1 MNVAVESPE
10 LGRSITAGGYQ
21 TNVHEHGEGFPLMLI
36 HGSGPGVTAWANWRL
51 VMPELA
57 RQRRVI
63 APDMLGFGYS
73 ERPAN
78 PDYQRDVWVE
88 HAIGVL
94 DALGIEQAD
103 LVGNS
108 FGGGIALALA
118 IRYPHRVRRLV
129 LMGSVGVSFPI
140 TDGLDRVWGYEP
152 SFQTMRSLMDTFA
165 YDRALVTDELAEL
178 RYQASIRPG
187 FQESF
192 AQMFPAP
199 RQRWVDGLASNE
211 ADIRAILA
219 LTGDPA
225 KISDQPHSKG
235 VFESDSTLLMDM
247 IACFNSGIDYAGK
260 PLALKPEPIYPF
272 AVVNS
277 FAKNPKPLQKKMQKK
292 IEHGALGIITQP
304 VYDTENAKQLLDLL
318 EAAKKVSDGKG
329 TELILGIFP
338 ITKLRT

>member
-1 MNVAVESPE
+1 MNLAVESPE
-10 LGRSITAGGYQ
+10 LGRSIIAGGYQ
-21 TNVHEHGEGFPLMLI
+21 TNVHEHGKGFPLMLI

-57 RQRRVI
+57 KQRRVI

-118 IRYPHRVRRLV
+118 IRYPQRVRRLV
-129 LMGSVGVSFPI
+129 LMGRVGVSFPI

-211 ADIRAILA
+211 ADIRAVQHETLVIH
-219 LTGDPA
+219 GRE
-225 KISDQPHSKG
+225 DQ
-235 VFESDSTLLMDM
+235 V
-247 IACFNSGIDYAGK
+247 I
-260 PLALKPEPIYPF
+260 
-272 AVVNS
+272 
-277 FAKNPKPLQKKMQKK
+277 PLQASLQLAQLIPNAQLHVYGHCGHWTQ
-292 IEHGALGIITQP
+292 IEHAGRFARL
-304 VYDTENAKQLLDLL
+304 VEDFLS
-318 EAAKKVSDGKG
+318 EADSASGV
-329 TELILGIFP
+329 L
-338 ITKLRT
+338 